1 MKGYSELTIGFVFG
15 RFRHLLGPPGIGY
28 SNVTMS
34 IDSRLRSLQPGPVRR
49 FAVAL
54 SENVLSAFRS
64 LRLNPLRSALTMS
77 GIIVGVMAIVTI
89 VAVLQ
94 GVKAELGRQVA
105 GLGANLVLIVPSKLD
120 ENGQPNPASL
130 VGISTLTEDDVEK
143 LGKVPGVEKIS
154 PVAIVSGEVD
164 YTEGGKTKTTNP
176 FVVGTNK
183 AGVIM
188 NPTPMAEGRYFE
200 DNEKFVCILASKPR
214 QELFG
219 TGPALGKMVRIQ
231 EHDWKVIGVLSKPLG
246 DGSLG
251 ATMMGLNTL
260 VYVPIDTARREI
272 PGSQVNRIAL
282 QTDYKHPAEQMI
294 DTMNATLLKQHHG
307 KEDFGVITQKRGLAL
322 VIRILRLAQDLLVLL
337 AAISL
342 FVAGIGIMN
351 IMLVTVTER
360 TREIGIRKTVGARR
374 SDIFVQFL
382 VESITVSL
390 LGGGIGLLLSSGVC
404 VLISHISLLAPV
416 LSAPLALLALGVC
429 TLVGMVFG
437 VTPAI
442 RAARLSPI
450 EALRHE

>member
-1 MKGYSELTIGFVFG
+1 MPIES
-15 RFRHLLGPPGIGY
+15 P
-28 SNVTMS
+28 
-34 IDSRLRSLQPGPVRR
+34 LRSVQPGPVRR
-49 FAVAL
+49 FAVAV
-54 SENVLSAFRS
+54 SENILSAFRS

-94 GVKAELGRQVA
+94 GVKAELGKQVE

-120 ENGQPNPASL
+120 ENGQPNPAAII
-130 VGISTLTEDDVEK
+130 GISSLTENDVQK
-143 LGKVPGVEKIS
+143 LAQVPGVEKIS

-164 YTEGGKTKTTNP
+164 YTGGGATKTSNP

-183 AGVIM
+183 AGVVM

-200 DNEKFVCILASKPR
+200 DNERFVCILASKPR

-219 TGPALGKMVRIQ
+219 TGPALGKTVRIQ
-231 EHDWKVIGVLSKPLG
+231 EHDWKVIGVLNKPNG

-251 ATMMGLNTL
+251 ATMLGLNTL
-260 VYVPIDTARREI
+260 VYVPIATAREEI
-272 PGSQVNRIAL
+272 PGCQVNRIAL
-282 QTDYKHPAEQMI
+282 QTDYKHPAENMI
-294 DTMNATLLKQHHG
+294 ATMNATLLAEHHG

-322 VIRILRLAQDLLVLL
+322 VIRILALAQQLLVLL

-382 VESITVSL
+382 VESITISL

-404 VLISHISLLAPV
+404 LIITRLSLLTPV
-416 LSAPLALLALGVC
+416 LSVQLVALALGVC

-437 VTPAI
+437 VTPAV

-450 EALRHE
+450 DALRHE

>member
-1 MKGYSELTIGFVFG
+1 
-15 RFRHLLGPPGIGY
+15 
-28 SNVTMS
+28 MS
-34 IDSRLRSLQPGPVRR
+34 IESRVRSAQPGSVRR
-49 FAVAL
+49 FAVAV
-54 SENVLSAFRS
+54 SENILSAFRS

-94 GVKAELGRQVA
+94 GVKAELGKQVQ

-120 ENGQPNPASL
+120 ENGQPNPAAII
-130 VGISTLTEDDVEK
+130 GISSLTEDDVQK
-143 LGKVPGVEKIS
+143 LARVPGVEKIS
-154 PVAIVSGEVD
+154 PVAIVAGEVD
-164 YTEGGKTKTTNP
+164 YTISGANKVTYP

-183 AGVIM
+183 AGVVM

-200 DNEKFVCILASKPR
+200 DNERYVCILASKPR
-214 QELFG
+214 KELFG
-219 TGPALGKMVRIQ
+219 DGPAVGKMVTIQ
-231 EHDWKVIGVLSKPLG
+231 GHSWKVVGVLSKPNG

-251 ATMMGLNTL
+251 ATMLGLNTL
-260 VYVPIDTARREI
+260 VYLPISTARAEI
-272 PGSQVNRIAL
+272 PGCQVNRIAL
-282 QTDYKHPAEQMI
+282 QTDYKHPAENMI
-294 DTMNATLLKQHHG
+294 ATMNSTLLAQHQG

-322 VIRILRLAQDLLVLL
+322 VIRILALAQQLLVLL

-382 VESITVSL
+382 VESVTVSL
-390 LGGGIGLLLSSGVC
+390 LGGGVGLLVSSGIC
-404 VLISHISLLAPV
+404 ALIARFSLLT
-416 LSAPLALLALGVC
+416 PLLTPALVGMALGVC

-437 VTPAI
+437 ITPAV

-450 EALRHE
+450 DALRHE